1 MAGTWDKLVARDSR
15 YLVEDYERAAYRLIS
30 HQVLSAMDK
39 GTRKDYH
46 LVADNLRE
54 YLQVMEPM
62 GVSIRHDAQ
71 YQYVVAQPRHVLN
84 QRRVSKQVTLLVL
97 VLASV
102 HHQVRFNGMEGDFG
116 EAYVELPALQEAY
129 QEMTGQDFPKTTE
142 FRTSLGELERWGI
155 ARQEDIRFDEGQPF
169 RVLIHPAISAIVTKE
184 WLTLLDGFR
193 KVTELSEDV
202 VDNEGEP
209 ENSDVSA

>member
-15 YLVEDYERAAYRLIS
+15 YVAEDYERAAYRLIS

-46 LVADNLRE
+46 LLANNLRE
-54 YLQVMEPM
+54 YQQVMEPM

-102 HHQVRFNGMEGDFG
+102 HHQVRFNGMEGEFG

-129 QEMTGQDFPKTTE
+129 QEMTGQDFPKATE
-142 FRTSLGELERWGI
+142 FRALLGELDRWGI
-155 ARQEDIRFDEGQPF
+155 ARQDDTPFDEGQRF
-169 RVLIHPAISAIVTKE
+169 RILIHPAISAIVTKE

-193 KVTELSEDV
+193 KGAESSEDV
-202 VDNEGEP
+202 VDNEGES
-209 ENSDVSA
+209 EDSDVPA